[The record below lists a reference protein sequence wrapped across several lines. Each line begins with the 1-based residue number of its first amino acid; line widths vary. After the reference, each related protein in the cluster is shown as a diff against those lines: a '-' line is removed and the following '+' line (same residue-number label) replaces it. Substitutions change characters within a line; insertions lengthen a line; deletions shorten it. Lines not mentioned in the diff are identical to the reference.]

1 MKALAPLDDIFA
13 LGGQR
18 GGDGLVSEAVSL
30 VVLQCRYAGLECL
43 LVRRCLKARQM
54 KGCLG

>member
-43 LVRRCLKARQM
+43 FEGPMKLQM
-54 KGCLG
+54 LDF